1 MFPQTDDELLKSRDI
16 SKQTSDTLRSFKER
30 AENVPNCRAYRQ
42 SVLKSCGF
50 DLKFP
55 VCSLY
60 INIVI
65 RLGIKTFSRGYFKA
79 VHGYEFYFRILII
92 SRSQVGEA
100 NEREIFST
108 RVEKFIFTSRFVIC
122 SVYTYSD
129 TNCIFKLKKNFKTP
143 PVKIECQ
150 Y

>member
-1 MFPQTDDELLKSRDI
+1 MFLQTDDQLLKSCDI

-30 AENVPNCRAYRQ
+30 AENMPSYRACRQ

-65 RLGIKTFSRGYFKA
+65 RDRNKNVFERIFQGCAWI
-79 VHGYEFYFRILII
+79 RILYSNVDYIT
-92 SRSQVGEA
+92 S
-100 NEREIFST
+100 ERYF
-108 RVEKFIFTSRFVIC
+108 
-122 SVYTYSD
+122 
-129 TNCIFKLKKNFKTP
+129 
-143 PVKIECQ
+143 Q
-150 Y
+150 HG

>member
-1 MFPQTDDELLKSRDI
+1 MFPQTDDQLLKSRDI

-65 RLGIKTFSRGYFKA
+65 RDRNKNVFERIFQGCAWI
-79 VHGYEFYFRILII
+79 RILY
-92 SRSQVGEA
+92 SNVDY
-100 NEREIFST
+100 FS
-108 RVEKFIFTSRFVIC
+108 ITSG
-122 SVYTYSD
+122 
-129 TNCIFKLKKNFKTP
+129 
-143 PVKIECQ
+143 
-150 Y
+150 